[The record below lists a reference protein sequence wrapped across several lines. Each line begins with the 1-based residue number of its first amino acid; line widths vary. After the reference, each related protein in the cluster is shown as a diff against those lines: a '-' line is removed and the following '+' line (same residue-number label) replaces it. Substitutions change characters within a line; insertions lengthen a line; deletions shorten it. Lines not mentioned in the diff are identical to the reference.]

1 MADQELKFPTDMKAV
16 FMAADSAKRESKRAW
31 DLSILFLQGNQ
42 WLSYDL
48 NLGRYELVRP
58 KSGGNTHA
66 TINLLLNMYRNI
78 LSRLTINYPAI
89 AVVPATPSPDDVTK
103 AKATELFLEYHWN
116 VDDLK
121 DRLSLA
127 CSYLLSMGTCALHTY
142 YDPGRERVTT
152 SVHHA
157 YDIFFEEGVTEPD
170 ESEWIAIRTYHSKHS
185 LAKAYPDH
193 KELIMGASK
202 APVDDNPVGVTVPKN
217 RLELYECYW
226 RDGRHAVVLNGTYLF
241 KEEDAMVDPF
251 PIQIIRYTVIPTK
264 LWGIGLIEPLVDLQ
278 WFYNKARS
286 QVIQNAELMANPKI
300 LIPKTAG
307 VPTNAFTDR
316 PGEKIYYNATGGK
329 PEMMVPAPLPG
340 YIMDN
345 MSRIQAEMG
354 DVAGIHSVSLGRR
367 AVNVSSGAAIDV
379 LAKKDMSQL
388 QITQTFIERGVK
400 NLAKTVCLL
409 ARAHYTEGKYI
420 RMMDEYGEV
429 IHREISNED
438 IVKDP
443 EVFIQA
449 GSLFR
454 KEAHDRDAKVM
465 ELFQLGL
472 IDKSTAMYEL
482 SFRTSNAQVSEKVRA
497 LAHAQEILDGVKQGE
512 QVEIYSTDDLDSF
525 RRVFGDFMQG
535 SDFYKMPQEM
545 QDYVSD
551 VYTSIIS
558 FGKGQQVY
566 EMMMQQRKVF
576 PREIMPQTGAM
587 GAAKQS
593 ALPESEAAEE
603 QVSGEAVRNASEAMA
618 VEDSVS
624 RLGQRTEATI
634 SPFGGGL

>member
-1 MADQELKFPTDMKAV
+1 MANEEMKFPTDMNGR
-16 FMAADSAKRESKRAW
+16 FMAADTAKRESKRTW
-31 DLSILFLQGNQ
+31 DLSLLFLQGNQ

-58 KSGGNTHA
+58 KRGANVHA
-66 TINLLLNMYRNI
+66 TVNLLLNMYRNL

-103 AKATELFLEYHWN
+103 AKSTELFLEYHWN

-121 DRLSLA
+121 DTLSLA
-127 CSYLLSMGTCALHTY
+127 FSYLLSMGTCALHTY
-142 YDPGRERVTT
+142 FDPGKGRVTT
-152 SVHHA
+152 SAHHA
-157 YDIFFEEGVTEPD
+157 YDIFFEDGVTDPS
-170 ESEWIAIRTYHSKHS
+170 ESEWIALRTYHSKHS
-185 LAKAYPDH
+185 LAKAYPEH
-193 KELIMGASK
+193 REFILGA
-202 APVDDNPVGVTVPKN
+202 ATTYADENPVGMTVPKN

-241 KEEDAMVDPF
+241 KEENAMVDPF
-251 PIQIIRYTVIPTK
+251 PIQIIRYTVIPTR

-286 QVIQNAELMANPKI
+286 QVIQNAELMANPKV

-329 PEMMVPAPLPG
+329 PEMLVPSPLPG

-354 DVAGIHSVSLGRR
+354 DVAGLHSVSLGRR

-379 LAKKDMSQL
+379 LSKKDLSQL
-388 QITQTFIERGVK
+388 QITQSYIEKAVK
-400 NLAKTVCLL
+400 NLAKAVCLL

-420 RMMDEYGEV
+420 RMMDEFGEV
-429 IHREISNED
+429 IHRELANED
-438 IVKDP
+438 IVQDP

-454 KEAHDRDAKVM
+454 KEAHDRDAKVL
-465 ELFQLGL
+465 ELFNLGL
-472 IDKSTAMYEL
+472 IDKNTAMYEL
-482 SFRTSNAQVSEKVRA
+482 SFRTSNAQVSEKVRS
-497 LAHAQEILDGVKQGE
+497 LAHAQEVLEGVRQGM

-525 RRVFGDFMQG
+525 ERVFKDFMQG
-535 SDFYKMPQEM
+535 SEYYNMPQEM

-551 VYTSIIS
+551 VYTSIVS

-566 EMMMQQRKVF
+566 DMMMSQRKVF
-576 PREIMPQTGAM
+576 PREVSPQAGAM
-587 GAAKQS
+587 GAARQS
-593 ALPESEAAEE
+593 MLPESEAAEQ
-603 QVSGEAVRNASEAMA
+603 QVAGEAVRNASEANA
-618 VEDSVS
+618 VEDAVS

-634 SPFGGGL
+634 SPFSGGL